1 MEKRNNEAMTS
12 LTGTVIRT
20 QNSFYYIV
28 PQLNLD
34 EGRFD
39 ITANPISCKLRGIFK
54 KGKEVV
60 TIGDRVEYTLLPDG
74 TGVIEKLLP
83 RKSLMKRP
91 LVANVDQAFL
101 IFAAKDPDPHPLLID
116 RFLVLAEWSGI
127 ERMTLCFNKI
137 DLVHEESLLPI
148 QKKYQSIGYN
158 ILLIS
163 AVEEKNISKLRRM
176 LANSISVFAGPS
188 GVGKSSLGNAIDA
201 NLGLVTGNLSNKIQR
216 GKHTTRLAR
225 LLPINVGGY
234 IVDTPGFSALDLT
247 EIKPEELA
255 DYFPEF
261 QKYISNCRYRGCLH
275 QHERAIECGVK
286 MAVESE
292 DIDETRYS
300 SYLSILKDISEQ
312 RERIKKYKRRK
323 SSG

>member
-1 MEKRNNEAMTS
+1 MGKRNNEAMTS

-28 PQLNLD
+28 PHLNWD
-34 EGRFD
+34 DGKSD
-39 ITANPISCKLRGIFK
+39 ITANPISCKLRGVFK
-54 KGKEVV
+54 KSKEIV

-83 RKSLMKRP
+83 RKNLLKRP

-137 DLVHEESLLPI
+137 DLVHEESLLQI
-148 QKKYQSIGYN
+148 QKKYQSIGYDV
-158 ILLIS
+158 LLLS
-163 AVEEKNISKLRRM
+163 AAEAKNISKLRNM
-176 LANSISVFAGPS
+176 LTNSISVFAGPS
-188 GVGKSSLGNAIDA
+188 GVGKSSLGNAIDG
-201 NLGLVTGNLSNKIQR
+201 NLGLVTGTLSNKIQR
-216 GKHTTRLAR
+216 GRHTTRLAR

-247 EIKPEELA
+247 DIKQEELA

-261 QKYISNCRYRGCLH
+261 QKYISNCRYRSCLH

-312 RERIKKYKRRK
+312 RERIKNYKRRK